1 MLPVFWKLTN
11 YFATSF
17 IQKIHI
23 IPLPGQER
31 EFSHKRLEVF
41 ATRCATYLGIW
52 ALLEV
57 MFFKSYK
64 HQIVELI
71 MLFVFGGLVWIVSKY
86 ILLEEILTQLNNH
99 YMSDQVPQSAIM
111 GSANT
116 GKSNLMNRFNKLNL
130 RDIYMI
136 YKDHNEYSMYTYDP
150 KDKDDEFIGFQI
162 AYFRFEFLNLTKTQR
177 NIIQEVLDRAY
188 SDHSFELVEIIMA
201 LRSIH
206 IAYYLTFAPTSDMS
220 GEVAVYTYAS
230 SFLPFYKRCIEAKL
244 YKPIR

>member
-1 MLPVFWKLTN
+1 MRMHPILNT
-11 YFATSF
+11 
-17 IQKIHI
+17 
-23 IPLPGQER
+23 
-31 EFSHKRLEVF
+31 
-41 ATRCATYLGIW
+41 
-52 ALLEV
+52 
-57 MFFKSYK
+57 
-64 HQIVELI
+64 
-71 MLFVFGGLVWIVSKY
+71 VW
-86 ILLEEILTQLNNH
+86 
-99 YMSDQVPQSAIM
+99 
-111 GSANT
+111 
-116 GKSNLMNRFNKLNL
+116 
-130 RDIYMI
+130 
-136 YKDHNEYSMYTYDP
+136 
-150 KDKDDEFIGFQI
+150 I

>member
-1 MLPVFWKLTN
+1 
-11 YFATSF
+11 
-17 IQKIHI
+17 
-23 IPLPGQER
+23 
-31 EFSHKRLEVF
+31 
-41 ATRCATYLGIW
+41 
-52 ALLEV
+52 
-57 MFFKSYK
+57 
-64 HQIVELI
+64 
-71 MLFVFGGLVWIVSKY
+71 
-86 ILLEEILTQLNNH
+86 
-99 YMSDQVPQSAIM
+99 
-111 GSANT
+111 
-116 GKSNLMNRFNKLNL
+116 
-130 RDIYMI
+130 
-136 YKDHNEYSMYTYDP
+136 MYTYDP

-206 IAYYLTFAPTSDMS
+206 IAYYLSFAPTSDMS